1 MSVIVPFYCR
11 QPIRFTHTDPASYV
25 FYPRYFEM
33 IQAAV
38 EDWFTFG
45 LGVRYADYIAGGHG
59 LPTART
65 ECEFL
70 KPSRLGEDF
79 DLEIALLRLG
89 NSSIEV
95 GFTGSVAG
103 EERLRAKSVL
113 VQISLKDGKP
123 RPIEGTLRERLEAY
137 RDGQNNGS

>member
-1 MSVIVPFYCR
+1 MTVTAPFSIS

-33 IQAAV
+33 IQATV

-45 LGVRYADYIAGGHG
+45 LGIRYADFIASGYG
-59 LPTART
+59 LPTAKT

-79 DLEIALLRLG
+79 DLTVTLKRLG
-89 NSSIEV
+89 NSSIDV
-95 GFTGSVAG
+95 AFTGGVGG
-103 EERLRAKSVL
+103 EERLRARSVL
-113 VQISLKDGKP
+113 VQISLGDGRP
-123 RPIEGTLRERLEAY
+123 RPIEGELRDRLQTYLEM
-137 RDGQNNGS
+137 QNG